1 MPVRLTAG
9 TRSQASGVMSMT
21 EANVSTPAPVTVT
34 VTVIG
39 PYASRTAWITAATTP
54 RSETS
59 QA

>member
-34 VTVIG
+34 VIG